1 MPQDAMRWYTR
12 GRGVGSAVKGIARAI
27 LTFTFTHEA
36 TARGTGRYTGSQP
49 GHSLHSHP
57 LYSGHVHGS
66 GARALRCVCM
76 CVRTVACEDV
86 KRVSDR
92 MYMGDKLLGIAWPC
106 GIALVYEF
114 YARETS
120 IYRTSRDL

>member
-49 GHSLHSHP
+49 GHSLH
-57 LYSGHVHGS
+57 
-66 GARALRCVCM
+66 RCVEERGGCAA
-76 CVRTVACEDV
+76 VVVEI
-86 KRVSDR
+86 
-92 MYMGDKLLGIAWPC
+92 G
-106 GIALVYEF
+106 
-114 YARETS
+114 
-120 IYRTSRDL
+120 